1 MIPTAERRGRSLE
14 PFPGFE
20 PLTANYLYC
29 PNQFFDLCLPHHSR
43 GVVRLVAFVLRKT
56 LGWLDADG
64 NPIEQNI
71 AISYHDLI
79 DQAGI
84 SRGAIREALDEAI
97 AARFIMCVHKGYPDY
112 EDQPAQTARFALC
125 WEAGEEYTNTLA
137 GFQGFYAGD
146 GYRTPIPNTFFDCIV
161 PVEALAVV
169 KIVGTVLR
177 HTVGY
182 QNQFG
187 GRRSQ
192 APLSYSY
199 IQRYANIGSR
209 RSLAAALRHATQTG
223 YIRCL
228 QPGRFDPS
236 GGDRSAA
243 TYSIRWLAEAAS
255 SSSGPK
261 RIPAPPFKKDTS
273 NRFRKDTSKRSKKDT
288 GAGPER
294 TPAYRSKKGTEK
306 ITPVNTTPKQQ
317 QGIAAVN
324 ESLHLLRDVGFDTRT
339 AAELSQTFSTQE
351 IRQQLDWLSYR
362 HPRQNPLGML
372 RKAIEEHW
380 PQPPATNARD
390 DQLRLRQREQEKRA
404 TDDADTAAASAS
416 KKQRLDRQNNLLQL
430 WRGLP
435 VQERLHLI
443 NVAIDEASSDFVR
456 ARLRRSRDIDNPPV
470 QALAVMAS
478 QLSLPE

>member
-1 MIPTAERRGRSLE
+1 MIRTVERRGRCLE
-14 PFPGFE
+14 PFHGFE
-20 PLTANYLYC
+20 SITANYLYC

-71 AISYHDLI
+71 AVSYHDLI
-79 DQAGI
+79 EQAGI

-97 AARFIMCVHKGYPDY
+97 AARFITCVQKGCPDHK
-112 EDQPAQTARFALC
+112 DQPGQIAQFTLC
-125 WEAGEEYTNTLA
+125 WEGSEEYTNTLA
-137 GFQGFYAGD
+137 EFQGFYAGD
-146 GYRTPIPNTFFDCIV
+146 GYRTPIPNAFFDRIL
-161 PVEALAVV
+161 PMEALKV
-169 KIVGTVLR
+169 VGTVLR

-187 GRRSQ
+187 GRRPQ

-199 IQRYANIGSR
+199 IQSYANIGSR
-209 RSLAAALRHATQTG
+209 RSLADALHHATQTG

-236 GGDRSAA
+236 GGERSAA

-261 RIPAPPFKKDTS
+261 RIPAPQFKKDTS
-273 NRFRKDTSKRSKKDT
+273 NRFRKNTSKRSKKDT
-288 GAGPER
+288 GAGSER

-306 ITPVNTTPKQQ
+306 ITQRNTTPKQQ
-317 QGIAAVN
+317 QGIAAVD
-324 ESLHLLRDVGFDTRT
+324 ESLRLLRDAGFDTRT
-339 AAELSQTFSTQE
+339 AAELSQTFSLQE
-351 IRQQLDWLSYR
+351 ISQQIHWLPYR
-362 HPRQNPLGML
+362 HPRQNFLGML

-380 PQPPATNARD
+380 LQPPIPNGGD
-390 DQLRLRQREQEKRA
+390 DQLRLRQQEHERRA
-404 TDDADTAAASAS
+404 KEDSENAAESDQ
-416 KKQRLDRQNNLLQL
+416 KKQRLDRQNRLLQL
-430 WRGLP
+430 WRRLP
-435 VQERLHLI
+435 TQERLNLI
-443 NVAIDEASSDFVR
+443 NTAIDQASSDFVR
-456 ARLRRSRDIDNPPV
+456 LRLQRNQDIDNPPV

-478 QLSLPE
+478 RLSIPT